1 MSPVQ
6 GKSYMIY
13 VSPEGLSI
21 IEKGTFMEYVY
32 ITKDIPFKIKQI
44 MKREKTVSDFKG
56 YLWMT
61 AKH

>member
-1 MSPVQ
+1 
-6 GKSYMIY
+6 MIY